1 MPSMPHRNDSQNLQI
16 GYLMQNGAP
25 DLKRVSGPQLHTTA
39 VVEGLRKQGHL
50 VRMVANQD
58 HRLGWSEDLQ
68 NWFPPQYGS
77 TYSRIFKLFE
87 SMLRRIQAE
96 LKLPF
101 LGIFD
106 SMHFADA
113 CHSHLLKFDVLY
125 ERHGY
130 MGFGGVMAAR
140 WLGIPLIL
148 ELNGNIIK
156 EIDERKLPMSSFQ
169 REIGKWITIRT
180 FLAADHMVV
189 VSDALKQT
197 LVNEYQIPA
206 EHISVV
212 LNGVDVDLF
221 SKRYDADKVRSR
233 FGLNDGPLVGF
244 VGTFEPWHGVD
255 LLVSAFR
262 EIILRFPDAQLLI
275 VGDGHGKDKVVA
287 HANRLGLDGEV
298 KFLGRLPQVEVAEV
312 LSATKVLVAPYPFE
326 YGDIVGTPLKIMEY
340 MAAGKGIVA
349 STAPLHEMIEHEV
362 TGLRVAPADPEALA
376 DGINRLLEDDHLCN
390 SLGENAVTRAK
401 KYSWDQIVLRLAEIF
416 VNEIDKKK
424 AERRHSRR
432 KWFLG

>member
-1 MPSMPHRNDSQNLQI
+1 
-16 GYLMQNGAP
+16 
-25 DLKRVSGPQLHTTA
+25 
-39 VVEGLRKQGHL
+39 
-50 VRMVANQD
+50 
-58 HRLGWSEDLQ
+58 
-68 NWFPPQYGS
+68 
-77 TYSRIFKLFE
+77 
-87 SMLRRIQAE
+87 
-96 LKLPF
+96 
-101 LGIFD
+101 
-106 SMHFADA
+106 MHFADA

-212 LNGVDVDLF
+212 LNGVDIDLF

-287 HANRLGLDGEV
+287 HANQLGLDG
-298 KFLGRLPQVEVAEV
+298 R
-312 LSATKVLVAPYPFE
+312 
-326 YGDIVGTPLKIMEY
+326 
-340 MAAGKGIVA
+340 
-349 STAPLHEMIEHEV
+349 
-362 TGLRVAPADPEALA
+362 
-376 DGINRLLEDDHLCN
+376 
-390 SLGENAVTRAK
+390 
-401 KYSWDQIVLRLAEIF
+401 
-416 VNEIDKKK
+416 
-424 AERRHSRR
+424 
-432 KWFLG
+432 

>member
-1 MPSMPHRNDSQNLQI
+1 MLYQNDSKKNLRI
-16 GYLMQNGAP
+16 GYIMQNGAP

-39 VVEGLRKQGHL
+39 VVGGLKKQGHL

-58 HRLGWSEDLQ
+58 RRLGWSEDLR
-68 NWFPPQYGS
+68 NWFPPQYGP
-77 TYSRIFKLFE
+77 TYSRIFRLFE

-113 CHSHLLKFDVLY
+113 CHRHLLKFDVLY

-169 REIGKWITIRT
+169 REIGKWITMRT
-180 FLAADHMVV
+180 FIAADHMVV

-206 EHISVV
+206 GNISVV

-233 FGLNDGPLVGF
+233 FGLSDGPLVGF

-255 LLVSAFR
+255 LLVSAFC
-262 EIILRFPDAQLLI
+262 EITLKRPNAQLVI
-275 VGDGHGKDKVVA
+275 VGEGPGKDKVVA
-287 HANRLGLDGEV
+287 HANQLGLDGRV
-298 KFLGRLPQVEVAEV
+298 KFLGRLPQEDVAEV
-312 LSATKVLVAPYPFE
+312 LSTAKVLVAPYPFE
-326 YGDIVGTPLKIMEY
+326 HGDIVGTPLKIMEY

-362 TGLRVAPADPEALA
+362 TGLRVAPADPRALA

-390 SLGENAVTRAK
+390 SLAENAGTCAK
-401 KYSWDQIVLRLAEIF
+401 KYSWDQVALRLAEIF

-424 AERRHSRR
+424 AGRRRSRR
-432 KWFLG
+432 K

>member
-1 MPSMPHRNDSQNLQI
+1 
-16 GYLMQNGAP
+16 
-25 DLKRVSGPQLHTTA
+25 
-39 VVEGLRKQGHL
+39 
-50 VRMVANQD
+50 
-58 HRLGWSEDLQ
+58 
-68 NWFPPQYGS
+68 
-77 TYSRIFKLFE
+77 
-87 SMLRRIQAE
+87 
-96 LKLPF
+96 
-101 LGIFD
+101 
-106 SMHFADA
+106 
-113 CHSHLLKFDVLY
+113 VLY

-156 EIDERKLPMSSFQ
+156 EIDERKLPMSPLQ
-169 REIGKWITIRT
+169 RAIGRWITIRT

-189 VSDALKQT
+189 VSDALRQT
-197 LVNEYQIPA
+197 LINEYQIPA
-206 EHISVV
+206 GHISVV

-221 SKRYDADKVRSR
+221 SKRYDADRVRSR
-233 FGLNDGPLVGF
+233 FGLSGGPLVGF

-255 LLVSAFR
+255 LLVSAFC
-262 EIILRFPDAQLLI
+262 EITLKCPKAQLVI
-275 VGDGHGKDKVVA
+275 VGEGPGKDKAVA
-287 HANRLGLDGEV
+287 HANQLGLDGRV

-362 TGLRVAPADPEALA
+362 TGLRVAPADPKALA
-376 DGINRLLEDDHLCN
+376 DGINRLLDDENLCN
-390 SLGENAVTRAK
+390 SLGENAATRAK
-401 KYSWDQIVLRLAEIF
+401 RYSWDQVALRLVEIF

-424 AERRHSRR
+424 AGRLHSRR